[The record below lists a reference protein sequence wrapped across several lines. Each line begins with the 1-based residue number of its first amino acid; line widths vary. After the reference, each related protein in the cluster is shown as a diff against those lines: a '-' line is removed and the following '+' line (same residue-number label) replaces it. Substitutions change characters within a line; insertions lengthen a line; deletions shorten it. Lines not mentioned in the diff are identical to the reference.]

1 MSPQKVGWYRGGCSR
16 WRSEISVNGDGEIE
30 EINFVEILDFDSIY
44 YREYSEWWSEL
55 ALRVEMYE
63 VLSGM

>member
-1 MSPQKVGWYRGGCSR
+1 MSPPTVGWYRGGCSR
-16 WRSEISVNGDGEIE
+16 WRSDISVGIDGDVE

-44 YREYSEWWSEL
+44 YREYLEWWAGL
-55 ALRVEMYE
+55 AAEVEMYE

>member
-1 MSPQKVGWYRGGCSR
+1 MSPRRDGWYRGGCSR
-16 WRSEISVNGDGEIE
+16 WRSELSVDDSGEIE
-30 EINFVEILDFDSIY
+30 EVCFIEILDFDEIY
-44 YREYSEWWSEL
+44 YKEYLEWWSNL